1 MLIRLI
7 RSAVAFFALSLPCIA
22 SAQCTASATLSGT
35 TFVNNTGAGSFAWS
49 SPDNAASSNNVRAS
63 AGILLGV
70 WSSANSNYLVA
81 TGFGFSIPSYASVCG
96 IEVMVEKNAGGLG
109 LGSSIIDNAVYLVK
123 GGAVTGSNQAAGSN
137 WTSSDATSTYGGA
150 SSLWGT
156 TWTAAEVNA
165 GNFGVAVSARLRT
178 GVVSLTQHAQI
189 DHVSIVVH
197 FFTIA
202 LPVNLVDFRVRPQDN
217 KVELNW
223 TTLSEQN
230 TSRFVVQRRS
240 GEMPAW
246 LSIDSIPA
254 QQYSEQKQDY
264 QYTDMQPLPDG
275 LYRIAC
281 VDADGRI
288 TYSPILKSVLTV
300 SKEMFSIY
308 PNPGNGQVLLKS
320 EEPLRKVTVLNSLGR
335 VCYTAMPVQPQL
347 QYAID
352 LHRQPPG
359 MYIVQVTVGN
369 KINSRLLII
378 QQ

>member
-7 RSAVAFFALSLPCIA
+7 RSTVALFALSLPCIA
-22 SAQCTASATLSGT
+22 SAQCTASATLSGA
-35 TFVNNTGAGSFAWS
+35 TFANNTGAGSFAWS
-49 SPDNAASSNNVRAS
+49 SPENAASSNNVRAS

-96 IEVMVEKNAGGLG
+96 IQLMVEKNASGLG
-109 LGSSIIDNAVYLVK
+109 VGSSVIDNAVYLVK
-123 GGAVTGSNQAAGSN
+123 GGAVTGSNLASGSN
-137 WTSSDATSTYGGA
+137 WASSDATSTYGGA

-178 GVVSLTQHAQI
+178 GIVSLTQHAQI
-189 DHVSIVVH
+189 DHISIIVH

-202 LPVNLVDFRVRPQDN
+202 LPVSLVDFRVRRRDN

-223 TTLSEQN
+223 ATLSEQN

-240 GEMPAW
+240 ADAPAW
-246 LSIDSIPA
+246 QSIDSIPA
-254 QQYSEQKQDY
+254 RHYSEQKQEY
-264 QYTDMQPLPDG
+264 AYTDMQPLSSS

-281 VDADGRI
+281 VDADDRI
-288 TYSPILKSVLTV
+288 SYSPVLKSVLTV
-300 SKEMFSIY
+300 SEEVFSIY
-308 PNPGNGQVLLKS
+308 PNPGNGLVLLRS

-335 VCYTAMPVQPQL
+335 VCYTVVPAQPQL
-347 QYAID
+347 QHAMD

-359 MYIVQVTVGN
+359 MYIVQVTAGN
-369 KINSRLLII
+369 KTNSRLLII
-378 QQ
+378 KP